1 MENEKS
7 LYSLAKIKEIDD
19 DEDFIQQ
26 VISIFLETVPENTG
40 ALVKA
45 CNEEDWEQV
54 YFYAHK
60 IKSNVNLL
68 SIDCII
74 DEIKFVEQSA
84 KNSVN
89 IEMIPEKINFIDGVI
104 RNALERLKIDFALNK

>member
-7 LYSLAKIKEIDD
+7 LYSLVKIKEIDD

-40 ALVKA
+40 ELVKA
-45 CNEEDWEQV
+45 CNEENWEQV

-68 SIDCII
+68 SIDCIL

-84 KNSVN
+84 KNRIN
-89 IEMIPEKINFIDGVI
+89 IEMIPAKVSMINETLHDVTNQIK
-104 RNALERLKIDFALNK
+104 NSLA

>member
-1 MENEKS
+1 MENEKP

-26 VISIFLETVPENTG
+26 VIGIFLETVPENTG

-45 CNEEDWEQV
+45 CNEENWEQV

-60 IKSNVNLL
+60 IKSNITLL
-68 SIDCII
+68 SIDSIL
-74 DEIKFVEQSA
+74 DDIKFVEQSA
-84 KNSVN
+84 KNNIN
-89 IEMIPEKINFIDGVI
+89 IEIIPAKVSLISETLHDVTNQIKNNLG
-104 RNALERLKIDFALNK
+104 